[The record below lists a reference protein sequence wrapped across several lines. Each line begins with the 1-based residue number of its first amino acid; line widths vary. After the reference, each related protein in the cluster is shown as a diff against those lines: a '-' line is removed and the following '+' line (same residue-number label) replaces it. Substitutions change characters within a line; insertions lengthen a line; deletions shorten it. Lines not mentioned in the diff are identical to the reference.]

1 MTMSLPRHLL
11 PGTTHWHV
19 GSNMPG
25 YLPDSD
31 EEAGYAHET
40 LPDARACLAADLVAA
55 ADAIG
60 TGADEH
66 LCGNPCLTYRDPYD
80 CPEAYARMLRDL
92 AAELLASEDADW
104 DGHDFS
110 GRVWWL
116 ITCHEPY
123 CTAEV

>member
-1 MTMSLPRHLL
+1 MSLPRHLL

-19 GSNMPG
+19 GSNMAG

-31 EEAGYAHET
+31 DASYVHET
-40 LPDARACLAADLVAA
+40 LPDARACLAEDLVSN
-55 ADAIG
+55 ADAVG
-60 TGADEH
+60 TWADDH
-66 LCGNPCLTYRDPYD
+66 DCDDSPCPTYGDD
-80 CPEAYARMLRDL
+80 CPWVAAQRLRDL
-92 AAELLASEDADW
+92 AADLLASEDADW
-104 DGHDFS
+104 DGPDFS